1 VGSEA
6 GSGFEVEGAVAAFI
20 VSRDLIR
27 YGHCDWGCDGGC
39 IGFGTGFILVHGF
52 AGVVVDLN
60 PDVNLFNFFGFIIII
75 NAVSFIILTL
85 NYII

>member
-6 GSGFEVEGAVAAFI
+6 GTGFEVKGAVAAFI
-20 VSRDLIR
+20 ISRDLIC
-27 YGHCDWGCDGGC
+27 YGHCVC